1 MTGPDVDL
9 RRDSIPA
16 LVRQLPAAPVA
27 VVDELVARLWRI
39 GPAAVATVLI
49 VGATIKEVLP
59 PGPPVLSADAALYQ
73 HGGWYITVGGVPYV
87 DIFDVKPPVAFELP
101 AILALLT
108 GGDPTLLYAASV
120 FTTGAAAVAVVAL
133 VGTLVYD
140 LTDDHWAALCAEVAV
155 LAFSVLFW
163 YPAKGFRPKLFVL
176 AFGLGSLVLARRCRT
191 ASAGTLAA
199 LAAGTWQLG
208 AFFPLAVC
216 GLVWRRSGALGRALA
231 AMAGTTVVVVAPIVL
246 QGGTTAM
253 VVEAV
258 LIPLTDAEGQSLS
271 FAVVKAI
278 FLLGFAA
285 PVVFVGTIGRA
296 RRPQP
301 TGRVV
306 GLGRSDLVR
315 GPGLPRPRLVPRPLR
330 TGHLRRHRTR
340 TRGRQPLAVDLGR
353 HTAGCRCGRRIR
365 RRPQRDPPPRHRSVR
380 RIQSGRCVTV
390 RGRLRV
396 RRVHA
401 SGPRSAGTR
410 TVLRRFAGTVYE
422 RPLLE
427 PADTAVLPL
436 PVRRL
441 RDLVARTDRPDVPH
455 SVWTPAVS
463 KAND

>member
-285 PVVFVGTIGRA
+285 PVVFVGTIAGALAVRS
-296 RRPQP
+296 RRDAWWVSAGVIWFAVQVYLDLDWYPDLFALV
-301 TGRVV
+301 TFAAI
-306 GLGRSDLVR
+306 GLGLVVASPWPSISVDTRRGVVAAVAFVVALNATLLLGIGPFAGYSPADASQSAAGSAFVAYTPPDPVPPEHGPFYDVSQGQYMNDLYWN
-315 GPGLPRPRLVPRPLR
+315 
-330 TGHLRRHRTR
+330 
-340 TRGRQPLAVDLGR
+340 QQ
-353 HTAGCRCGRRIR
+353 I
-365 RRPQRDPPPRHRSVR
+365 PPYCHY
-380 RIQSGRCVTV
+380 
-390 RGRLRV
+390 
-396 RRVHA
+396 
-401 SGPRSAGTR
+401 
-410 TVLRRFAGTVYE
+410 RFAGSETWW
-422 RPLLE
+422 LE
-427 PADTAVLPL
+427 
-436 PVRRL
+436 
-441 RDLVARTDRPDVPH
+441 RTDRTYR
-455 SVWTPAVS
+455 TPCGLPP
-463 KAND
+463 